1 MNFNVVAG
9 TLGDNTEKVGLCPV
23 WKLTGWTGEAKT
35 GSGWN
40 GGREITTV
48 SYSLTPFHKRGC
60 MIPPFSGRFP
70 RYVKSVELAMFLRAV
85 KCSLALALFVWAACL
100 QSAVF
105 AQKPTPSPN
114 PVSIGG
120 VTTPDSSA
128 FDLDIQVKGANGGP
142 IDVMAMVTL
151 ISYTGQISGQGTT
164 QGGNISFKGI
174 TPSRYRIE
182 VVASGYAKAVREL
195 DDSEMRGTRIVIEM
209 RPDSNVEKTAPGPPQ
224 IVLAPKAQKELG
236 KVLEA
241 LRANKLSDARSH
253 LDAAYRLAPNH
264 PEVNYLFGVYFSLS
278 RDLEQAKSYWMKTV
292 EFDPRH
298 TSALL
303 ALSEALMRERR
314 LPDAEAYGKRAVD
327 ADPSSWRAHAILAEV
342 CLQQHL
348 TEEGIK
354 HAERALELG
363 HGEAANVQP
372 LLARAL
378 AEGGNRERA
387 TRVLQEYV
395 QKHPENTAARQQ
407 LESLQISATS
417 DPPSTAAVPGEVKAS
432 STSAGAGAELKVA
445 TPAETTVVP
454 PLPSSWLPP
463 DVDETVPPV
472 EPGAAC
478 ALKEVLEKTGQ
489 RVLEFVKN
497 VDRYTANE
505 FLKHESIN
513 KWGGAGAP
521 ETRKFSYVVAIEE
534 TRPGILNVEEYRL
547 HGDMPVEFPGG
558 VATLG
563 LPALALIF
571 HPINAGNFEMI
582 CEGLGRWNGQP
593 VWQVHFRQRDDKPNT
608 FREYR
613 VGQNGPAFPV
623 GVRGRALIAAD
634 SYQILRMETDLVA
647 KIPQIRL
654 VADHMVVEYGP
665 VSFQKRNIQMW
676 LPLTAELYSE
686 WKGHRIHR
694 IHSFSNYLLFS
705 VDEKQQISAPKE
717 K

>member
-1 MNFNVVAG
+1 
-9 TLGDNTEKVGLCPV
+9 
-23 WKLTGWTGEAKT
+23 
-35 GSGWN
+35 
-40 GGREITTV
+40 
-48 SYSLTPFHKRGC
+48 
-60 MIPPFSGRFP
+60 
-70 RYVKSVELAMFLRAV
+70 MFLRAV
-85 KCSLALALFVWAACL
+85 KYLLTLVLAVSATSF

-105 AQKPTPSPN
+105 AQKPVPSTGPM
-114 PVSIGG
+114 SRGG
-120 VTTPDSSA
+120 INTPDSSEA

-164 QGGNISFKGI
+164 LGGNISFRGLS
-174 TPSRYRIE
+174 PSRYTIE
-182 VVASGYAKAVREL
+182 VVAAGYEKAVKEL
-195 DDSEMRGTRIVIEM
+195 DGHEMRGIRIVIEM
-209 RPDSNVEKTAPGPPQ
+209 RPESNVEKMAPGPPR
-224 IVLAPKAQKELG
+224 IILAPKAQKELG
-236 KVLEA
+236 KALEA

-278 RDLEQAKSYWMKTV
+278 KDLEQAKSYWMKTV
-292 EFDPRH
+292 EFDPKH

-314 LPDAEAYGKRAVD
+314 LPDAEAYGNRAVE

-342 CLQQHL
+342 CLQQHQ
-348 TEEGIK
+348 TEEAIK

-378 AEGGNRERA
+378 AAGGNRDRA
-387 TRVLQEYV
+387 TKVLQEYI
-395 QKHPENTAARQQ
+395 QKHPENAGARKQ
-407 LESLQISATS
+407 LESMQI
-417 DPPSTAAVPGEVKAS
+417 STAAASTSAAASPVEVKAS
-432 STSAGAGAELKVA
+432 AASEGAAAEVKA
-445 TPAETTVVP
+445 STPAEATVVP

-472 EPGAAC
+472 EPGAVC
-478 ALKEVLEKTGQ
+478 ALDEVLEKTGK
-489 RVLEFVKN
+489 RVLEFVKA
-497 VDRYTANE
+497 VDRFTANE

-521 ETRKFSYVVAIEE
+521 ETRKFNYVVAIEE

-547 HGDMPVEFPGG
+547 HGDSPVEFPGG

-571 HPINAGNFEMI
+571 HPYNAGNFEMT

-593 VWQVHFRQRDDKPNT
+593 VWQVHFRQRADKPNT

-623 GVRGRALIAAD
+623 GVRGRAMIAVD
-634 SYQILRMETDLVA
+634 TYQILRMETDLVD

-665 VSFQKRNIQMW
+665 VSFRNRNVQMW
-676 LPLTAELYSE
+676 LPQTAELYSE